1 MYDSNEQSSQS
12 KIRMPIALKA
22 GIFILAS
29 IFVVCMGMIIYD
41 KQLVDS
47 SVFATA
53 GIIIVVILL
62 LTMSLF
68 IRRLIENLDEAYYK
82 MGLMEITDTLT
93 QLVTRKHFYDLF
105 ENELIKT
112 IRYRRNLSCFIL
124 DIDHFKQIID
134 KHGQIFGNE
143 ILHDAAEV
151 IKDNSR
157 STDIVARYDGDKFIC
172 LLPETG
178 NEAALILAK
187 RLRALIEGATFFIGE
202 DDESI
207 HITISIGFTS
217 CKPCLDEEINISK
230 IINITEKA
238 LAVAKEKGRNR
249 VEYLTNE
256 NLSSH

>member
-1 MYDSNEQSSQS
+1 MN
-12 KIRMPIALKA
+12 K
-22 GIFILAS
+22 
-29 IFVVCMGMIIYD
+29 
-41 KQLVDS
+41 
-47 SVFATA
+47 
-53 GIIIVVILL
+53 
-62 LTMSLF
+62 
-68 IRRLIENLDEAYYK
+68 N
-82 MGLMEITDTLT
+82 
-93 QLVTRKHFYDLF
+93 KH
-105 ENELIKT
+105 
-112 IRYRRNLSCFIL
+112 YRRNLSSFIL

-217 CKPCLDEEINISK
+217 CKPCLAEEINISK